1 MHCVSG
7 EKLHEQQ
14 KQEERYAAY
23 GAEQVLSQMQ
33 ERNSPSGDKVDF
45 IAACKRE
52 LNYDDARS

>member
-33 ERNSPSGDKVDF
+33 KRDSSSGDEVVF
-45 IAACKRE
+45 IAAGKKRIE
-52 LNYDDARS
+52 L